1 MDEVVS
7 TRVCGHG
14 LTPKRRQ
21 VISNNSCLP
30 SKMEQ
35 RKELLATIMKI
46 TEYNNKLLDK
56 IL

>member
-46 TEYNNKLLDK
+46 TEYNNKLLVK